1 MLYELVNPS
10 DPYVFQADSFPVA
23 VTTAWLISSMY
34 EANPED
40 GDDYFGIPSFMEDPA
55 KEYKEQFGDSI
66 EDFINK
72 HNAEIVDALQSL
84 VLGGFKDYRQYLL
97 AVEMIDDPEKLMAF
111 REKWNDR
118 RSSMN
123 NICKHAKELAHGLE
137 TLRLRQ

>member
-10 DPYVFQADSFPVA
+10 APYVFQADSFPVA
-23 VTTAWLISSMY
+23 VTTAWLISAIY
-34 EANPED
+34 EAKPED
-40 GDDYFGIPSFMEDPA
+40 GDDYFGIPAFMEDPV

-72 HNAEIVDALQSL
+72 HNAEIVHALQSL
-84 VLGGFKDYRQYLL
+84 MLGGFKDYRQYLL

-111 REKWNDR
+111 RERWNDG

-123 NICKHAKELAHGLE
+123 NIGKCAEKIACLLE
-137 TLRLRQ
+137 AQRLSL

>member
-34 EANPED
+34 EAKPED
-40 GDDYFGIPSFMEDPA
+40 GDDYFGIPAFMEDPA

-84 VLGGFKDYRQYLL
+84 VLGGFKDYRRYLL

-111 REKWNDR
+111 RERWNDG

-123 NICKHAKELAHGLE
+123 NIGKCAEKIACLLDAQ
-137 TLRLRQ
+137 RLSL

>member
-10 DPYVFQADSFPVA
+10 DPYVFQAGSFPVA

-34 EANPED
+34 EAKPED
-40 GDDYFGIPSFMEDPA
+40 GDDYFGIPAFMEDPT

-66 EDFINK
+66 ENFINR
-72 HNAEIVDALQSL
+72 HNAEIVHALQSL
-84 VLGGFKDYRQYLL
+84 MLGGFKDYRQYLL

-111 REKWNDR
+111 RERWNDG

-123 NICKHAKELAHGLE
+123 NIGKCAEKIACLLE
-137 TLRLRQ
+137 AQRLSL

>member
-34 EANPED
+34 EAKPED
-40 GDDYFGIPSFMEDPA
+40 GDDYFGIPAFMEDPA

-111 REKWNDR
+111 RERWNDG
-118 RSSMN
+118 RSSIN
-123 NICKHAKELAHGLE
+123 NIGKCAEKIACLLE
-137 TLRLRQ
+137 AQRLSL

>member
-1 MLYELVNPS
+1 MLYELINPS
-10 DPYVFQADSFPVA
+10 DPYVFRADSFPVA

-34 EANPED
+34 GAKPED
-40 GDDYFGIPSFMEDPA
+40 GDDYFGIPAFMEDLA

-72 HNAEIVDALQSL
+72 YNTEIVDALQSL

-97 AVEMIDDPEKLMAF
+97 AVEAIDDPEKLMAF

-123 NICKHAKELAHGLE
+123 DICKHAKELVHALE
-137 TLRLRQ
+137 TLRLPQ